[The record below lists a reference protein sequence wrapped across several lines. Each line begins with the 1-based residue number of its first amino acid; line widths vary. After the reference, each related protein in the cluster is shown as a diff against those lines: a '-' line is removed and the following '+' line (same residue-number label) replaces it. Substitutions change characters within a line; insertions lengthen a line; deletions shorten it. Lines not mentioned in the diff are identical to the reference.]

1 MVKVYYDK
9 DTNLTVSYSDKY
21 GSPYYHDSEVEFDD
35 VNVAVGDKIN
45 FKANSG
51 YEIKEIRIKQS
62 DKYGTPFN
70 DFVATPN
77 SDRYSVTISA
87 DMLPRDKI
95 TLSFIVEAIYVEP
108 EVVTLNID
116 LSGSENVTTSLD
128 NLATIEYT
136 MGALFEF
143 TANANDGYEFTG
155 ANGEVTL
162 IDKHGT
168 PITPSLSIDGTGE
181 MIQFSVIL
189 DRVANGWTIKINLSP
204 DYVDISDV
212 NTFINL
218 YRTNQGELNLL
229 SSKRYGYVNEEFVD
243 YGERITNLFRLPIHI
258 PEAMIIPDESIKL
271 GNYDTEVKS
280 SLIKNYTMHIEVD
293 RISVP
298 EIYGNSL
305 DYAGVVCELFLP
317 FISSIELPAD
327 FVINQE
333 VTIKYVLNLLS
344 GDVTVN
350 LYSSKTEE
358 LFKTYN
364 EQIAMS
370 LPFVQG
376 VSINNPIGQVQT
388 VSLNEN
394 RLAYIQVTRNKMANE
409 NDVGFSVDITG
420 RLADYTGY
428 VEVEN
433 IRLNSNATLGEI
445 TEIKNTLRS
454 GVFINE

>member
-1 MVKVYYDK
+1 MVKVYYAK
-9 DTNLTVSYSDKY
+9 DPNLTISYSDRY
-21 GSPYYHDSEVEFDD
+21 GSPYYHDSEVEFDTVD
-35 VNVAVGDKIN
+35 VVVGNKIN
-45 FKANSG
+45 FKADSG

-62 DKYGTPFN
+62 DRYGTPFD

-77 SDRYSVTISA
+77 SDRYSVTITA

-95 TLSFIVEAIYVEP
+95 TLSFIVEEIYVEP

-116 LSGSENVTTSLD
+116 LSGSDNVTTSLD

-136 MGALFEF
+136 KGTTFEF
-143 TANANDGYEFTG
+143 TASANEGYEFTG
-155 ANGEVTL
+155 ANGDIYLV
-162 IDKHGT
+162 DRHGT
-168 PITPSLSIDGTGE
+168 PITPSFSITGFGETIQVSLNLDSVGT
-181 MIQFSVIL
+181 
-189 DRVANGWTIKINLSP
+189 GWTIEINLSP
-204 DYVDISDV
+204 DYVGISDV

-243 YGERITNLFRLPIHI
+243 YGERITNLFRLPIQI
-258 PEAMIIPDESIKL
+258 PEKMIIPDETIKL
-271 GNYDTEVKS
+271 GNYDTEVES
-280 SLIKNYTMHIEVD
+280 SLISNYTMHIDVD

-333 VTIKYVLNLLS
+333 LTIKYVLNLLS

-350 LYSSKTEE
+350 LYSSKTGE
-358 LFKTYN
+358 LFKTFN

-394 RLAYIQVTRNKMANE
+394 RLAYIQVTRNRMANE
-409 NDVGFSVDITG
+409 NGVGFSVDITG

-433 IRLNSNATLGEI
+433 IRLNSDATLDEI
-445 TEIKNTLRS
+445 TEIKNILRS